1 MHSNKHAYTILND
14 PSFFPWSL
22 APPPLNLTV
31 VKWFDYNPL
40 EGLTMAWK
48 PSYPTAYLGV
58 GLGIGEGRW
67 GGSWKGGVV
76 GSHWWGWVY
85 LESSDP
91 ESGAE
96 TPGSLEDEIFQ
107 KEALVTFQIVH
118 CYVFILLG
126 KKLSAPT
133 SFFAE
138 FTRHDRLHL
147 QCNKM
152 LNSIDTFTKIFV
164 AHHSLCYLSGM
175 NRQSSLM
182 GPVGWTEHLESSS
195 CYFYSLQLPLSI
207 SSFPISNPPHRCT
220 QSIPY
225 RVYV

>member
-1 MHSNKHAYTILND
+1 MLTWGVND
-14 PSFFPWSL
+14 GLETLIPNSLSWSR
-22 APPPLNLTV
+22 AGHRRREV
-31 VKWFDYNPL
+31 GREL
-40 EGLTMAWK
+40 E
-48 PSYPTAYLGV
+48 
-58 GLGIGEGRW
+58 RW
-67 GGSWKGGVV
+67 GCGQPLMGLSLSWKLRPRKWSWNPRVSGGWDFPK
-76 GSHWWGWVY
+76 GSI
-85 LESSDP
+85 SNFP
-91 ESGAE
+91 NC
-96 TPGSLEDEIFQ
+96 SLLRF
-107 KEALVTFQIVH
+107 H
-118 CYVFILLG
+118 FIG